1 MIRNK
6 GIYDGT
12 KFDVKVTQ
20 QGTNQS
26 CNAGEIATVNYKG
39 TLKEDGTVFDST
51 DATGSFSFVLG

>member
-20 QGTNQS
+20 PGTNQS
-26 CNAGEIATVNYKG
+26 CNPGDIATVNYKG
-39 TLKEDGTVFDST
+39 TLKNDGTVFDST
-51 DATGSFSFVLG
+51 DEKGAFSFVLG